1 MRLTRRLFLA
11 AVLSASILPVAAT
24 AQTFPDKRV
33 RVIMPFPPGT
43 GPDTVMRLVGERLT
57 RMWGQPVII
66 ENRPGGNAFIAMTA
80 AKQAPADGYTLVQ
93 VDYGVVSVL
102 PHLFPKT
109 IPFDPQKDFEP
120 VAPMFWFYYFMA
132 VPADTKFKSVSDLV
146 AEAKARQ
153 GTFTYGS
160 SGVGSPMHV
169 QAAMFE
175 SVAGVRMTHVP
186 YKETPQII
194 VDISR
199 NDLGWAFT
207 TGATG
212 GPLYKAG
219 KVKFLAVGSPKRHPA
234 FPEVPTL
241 AEAGGPANLDLR
253 GWVAL
258 FAPKGVPKA
267 VLEKINADISRVL
280 SEPDV
285 REQLFSMGFESWAGP
300 PAELG
305 NQLQADLKKYGELT
319 KQLKI
324 SLD

>member
-1 MRLTRRLFLA
+1 MRLTLRLFLA
-11 AVLSASILPVAAT
+11 AVMFASILPVAAT
-24 AQTFPDKRV
+24 AQKFPDKPV

-43 GPDTVMRLVGERLT
+43 GPDAVMRLVGEKLT
-57 RMWGQPVII
+57 RMWGQPVIV
-66 ENRPGGNAFIAMTA
+66 ENRPGGNAFIAMSA
-80 AKQAPADGYTLVQ
+80 AKKAPADGYTLVQ

-102 PHLFPKT
+102 PHLFAKT

-132 VPADTKFKSVSDLV
+132 VPADTKFKNVPDLV

-160 SGVGSPMHV
+160 SGVGSPMHI

-175 SVAGVRMTHVP
+175 NVVGVHMTHIP

-199 NDLGWAFT
+199 NELGWAFT
-207 TGATG
+207 TGSTG

-219 KVKFLAVGSPKRHPA
+219 KVKFLAVASPQRHPA
-234 FPEVPTL
+234 YAEVPTL
-241 AEAGGPANLDLR
+241 AEAGGPPNLDLR

-258 FAPKGVPKA
+258 FAPKGVPKPII
-267 VLEKINADISRVL
+267 EKINADISQVL
-280 SEPDV
+280 SQPDV
-285 REQLFSMGFESWAGP
+285 REQLFSMGFESWAGS

-305 NQLQADLKKYGELT
+305 NQLQADLKKYGDLT